1 MSYNHTPVRRV
12 DRWRAAAEAKLLV
25 GLSKPAGNSPASPM
39 PLWPSFPNITDAG
52 PGSHR
57 TAVYITRNLLHVV
70 VSAPVWDLPDLIMCR
85 FDREQA
91 SAEPEAAVRLTANRM
106 EKLAAAFDANVEGR
120 RDPVMRGRMER
131 IWDAYHQVPVVH
143 EIGGE

>member
-1 MSYNHTPVRRV
+1 MSYNHTARRS
-12 DRWRAAAEAKLLV
+12 ASSSGPLV
-25 GLSKPAGNSPASPM
+25 GPSKPAGNNPASPL
-39 PLWPSFPNITDAG
+39 PLWPSFPNVTDAG
-52 PGSHR
+52 PGSIR

-70 VSAPVWDLPDLIMCR
+70 VSAPVWDLPDLITCR

-91 SAEPEAAVRLTANRM
+91 SAEPETAVRLTANRM

-120 RDPVMRGRMER
+120 RDPVMRERMER
-131 IWDAYHQVPVVH
+131 IWDTYHQVPVVH